1 MGFRCVNLRLI
12 PLQQALSL
20 PPLNPQFAPSAFTM
34 CPHAFLVSWTPAE
47 LEERRLLY
55 EKAFNKARRVAAFL
69 PDERIA
75 FE

>member
-1 MGFRCVNLRLI
+1 MGFSCVNLRLI

-20 PPLNPQFAPSAFTM
+20 PSLTSQFTPSAFTM
-34 CPHAFLVSWTPAE
+34 CPHAFVVSWTPAE
-47 LEERRLLY
+47 LEERRLVY

>member
-1 MGFRCVNLRLI
+1 MGFGGVNLRLI

-20 PPLNPQFAPSAFTM
+20 PPLSPQFGPSAFTM
-34 CPHAFLVSWTPAE
+34 CPHAFVVSWTPAE
-47 LEERRLLY
+47 LEQRRLLY

>member
-1 MGFRCVNLRLI
+1 MGFKCVNLRLI
-12 PLQQALSL
+12 PLQQALSF

-34 CPHAFLVSWTPAE
+34 CPHAFVVSWTPAE
-47 LEERRLLY
+47 LEERRLVY

>member
-1 MGFRCVNLRLI
+1 MGFTCVNLRLI
-12 PLQQALSL
+12 PLQQALTLAPST
-20 PPLNPQFAPSAFTM
+20 PQFTPSAFTM
-34 CPHAFLVSWTPAE
+34 CPHAFVASWTPAE

>member
-1 MGFRCVNLRLI
+1 MGFNCVSSRLFPFQPAI
-12 PLQQALSL
+12 SL
-20 PPLNPQFAPSAFTM
+20 GPVDPQFIPGGFTM
-34 CPHAFLVSWTPAE
+34 CPHAFVVSWTSAE

-55 EKAFNKARRVAAFL
+55 EKAFNKARRMAAFL

>member
-1 MGFRCVNLRLI
+1 MGFSCVNLRLV
-12 PLQQALSL
+12 PLQLALGS
-20 PPLNPQFAPSAFTM
+20 PPSTPQFTPSAFTM
-34 CPHAFLVSWTPAE
+34 CPHAFIVSWTPAE